1 MAKQTF
7 SKILVAN
14 RSEIAIRVMRAANEL
29 GVRTVAVYA
38 HEDRLALH
46 RFKADESYLIGKGLG
61 PIKAYLSIEEI
72 IRTAKQA
79 GCDCLHPGY
88 GFLSENPELVEA
100 CEQAG
105 IAFIGPSAQSMRAL
119 GNKVSARNLAE
130 KAGTPVMPAS
140 APLSEVESEIHQAA
154 RDVGYPVMLKASF
167 GGGGRGMRV
176 IRSESELIKEVT
188 EGRREAAAAFGNGE
202 VYLEK
207 LVERARHVE
216 VQFLGDNNGNVVHL
230 FERDCTV
237 QRRNQKVVE
246 RAPAP
251 YLTDETRQELCS
263 SAVRLAKA
271 ANYVNAGTA
280 EFLMDVDT
288 GKFFFIEVNPRIQ
301 VEHTVTEEVTGIDIV
316 KAQIR
321 IAAGGHIG
329 KPKETG
335 VPEQKDIELH
345 GHALQ
350 CRITTEDPEA
360 NFVPDYGR
368 ITAYRGATGFG
379 IRLDGGTAYSGAVIT
394 RYYDS
399 MLEKVTAWAPT
410 PGEAIARMDRALR
423 EFRIRGVATNL
434 AFVENLI
441 NHPKFKTADY
451 TTRFIDETPE
461 LFEFA
466 KRRDRATRLLNFIAD
481 VSINGNPEVAGRPKP
496 PPLVAPVPPAFD
508 LQPPQPGTRDL
519 LQQLG
524 PEDFSQWMLAQKR
537 ALITD
542 TTMRDAH
549 QSLLATRM
557 RSYDMAQVAEAYAQL
572 LPDLFSIECWGGATF
587 DVAMRFLNE
596 CPWERLRLLRQAI
609 PNVLLQMLFRGANG
623 VGYTSYPDNVVREF
637 VRQSAASG
645 IDLFRVF
652 DSLNWVEN
660 MKVGMEAVLQS
671 GKLLEAAICYTGD
684 ILNPDRSKYDL
695 DYYVKMAAE
704 LKAAGAHIICI
715 KDMAGLLK
723 PAAAG
728 PLVKALKAETGLPLH
743 LHTHD
748 TSGISAAT
756 ILAAVDAGIDAFDAA
771 ADSLSGLT
779 SQPNL
784 GSLIEALGRG
794 PRDSRIDPAIIRQ
807 FADYFESVRKQ
818 YAAFESDLRSGASEV
833 YLHEMP
839 GGQFT
844 NLKEQARSL
853 GLEKRWHDVAAAYAQ
868 VNDMFGDVVKVT
880 PTSKVVGDMALAM
893 VSAGLTRAEVEDP
906 DKEIAFPESVI
917 ALFRGDMGQP
927 QGGFPKALQAKILKG
942 EQPLSERPGASLPA
956 ADLAAER
963 ATAEERAQ
971 RKISDEE
978 LNSYLMYPD
987 VFTDFAKFHRDNGP
1001 VQVLST
1007 PVFFYGMKPGEEI
1020 KIELERGKTM
1030 VLRCQ
1035 AFGEMDDEGFVKV
1048 FFELNGQPRT
1058 AKVLD
1063 KAASVSV
1070 TKHPKADDAN
1080 AAHVAAPMPGMIA
1093 SVVVK
1098 AGSAVHTGDLLLTIE
1113 AMKMETSIYAER
1125 DGKVKEVYV
1134 AAGSKVDAKDL
1145 LVEFDG

>member
-1 MAKQTF
+1 MKTF

-29 GVRTVAVYA
+29 GIRTVAVYA

-72 IRTAKQA
+72 IRVAKQA

-100 CEQAG
+100 CADAG
-105 IAFIGPSAQSMRAL
+105 ITFIGPTAASMRAL
-119 GNKVSARNLAE
+119 GNKVSARNLAQ

-140 APLSEVESEIHQAA
+140 GPLPEDYAGIKKAA
-154 RDVGYPVMLKASF
+154 EKVGFPVMLKASW

-176 IRSESELIKEVT
+176 IRTESELEKEVT
-188 EGRREAAAAFGNGE
+188 EGRREAEAAFGNGE

-216 VQFLGDNNGNVVHL
+216 VQLLGDSHGTVVHL

-251 YLTDETRQELCS
+251 YLTDKTRTELCN
-263 SAVRLAKA
+263 SAIALAKT

-329 KPKETG
+329 KVKETG
-335 VPEQKDIELH
+335 VPKQGDIKLH

-360 NFVPDYGR
+360 NFIPDYGR

-434 AFVENLI
+434 VFVENLI
-441 NHPKFKTADY
+441 NHPKFKHADY
-451 TTRFIDETPE
+451 TTRFIDQTPE
-461 LFEFA
+461 LFDFK

-481 VSINGNPEVAGRPKP
+481 VSINGNPEVEGRVLP
-496 PPLVAPVPPAFD
+496 PPHAAPIPPTFAPGKTPK
-508 LQPPQPGTRDL
+508 QGTRNL
-519 LQQLG
+519 LETLG
-524 PEDFSQWMLAQKR
+524 PDGFAQWVLEQKR
-537 ALITD
+537 PLITD

-557 RSYDMAQVAEAYAQL
+557 RSYDMIQTADAYAHK
-572 LPDLFSIECWGGATF
+572 LPDLFSMECWGGATF
-587 DVAMRFLNE
+587 DVSMRFLKE
-596 CPWERLRLLRQAI
+596 CPWERLRALRKHM

-623 VGYTSYPDNVVREF
+623 VGYASYPDNVIREF

-645 IDLFRVF
+645 MDVFRVF

-660 MKVGMEAVLQS
+660 MKVAMEAVLEN
-671 GKLLEAAICYTGD
+671 GKLLEGTLCYTGD
-684 ILNPDRSKYDL
+684 ILDPKRAKYDL
-695 DYYVKMAAE
+695 DYYVKLAGE
-704 LKAAGAHIICI
+704 LKSAGAHMICI

-728 PLVKALKAETGLPLH
+728 PLIKALKEETGLPLH

-756 ILAAVDAGIDAFDAA
+756 VLAAVEAGVDVFDAA
-771 ADSLSGLT
+771 VDSLSGLT
-779 SQPNL
+779 SQPNM
-784 GSLIEALGRG
+784 GSLIEALKGG
-794 PRDSRIDPAIIRQ
+794 KRDTGIDPATVRQ
-807 FADYFESVRKQ
+807 FSDYFEAVRKQ
-818 YAAFESDLRSGASEV
+818 YAAFESDLRFGASEV

-853 GLEKRWHDVAAAYAQ
+853 GLEARWHEVAATYSI
-868 VNDMFGDVVKVT
+868 VNEMFGDVVKVT

-893 VSAGLTRAEVEDP
+893 VSAGLSRADVEDP
-906 DKEIAFPESVI
+906 DKDISFPDSVI
-917 ALFRGDMGQP
+917 SLFRGDIGQP
-927 QGGFPKALQAKILKG
+927 PGGFPSKLQAKILKG
-942 EQPLSERPGASLPA
+942 EKPLTVRPGADLPDTDLKA
-956 ADLAAER
+956 ARVEIE
-963 ATAEERAQ
+963 TAVEQE
-971 RKISDEE
+971 ISSEE
-978 LNSYLMYPD
+978 LNSYLMYPE
-987 VFTDFAKFHRDNGP
+987 VFKTYAAFRRDNGP
-1001 VQVLST
+1001 VAVLDT
-1007 PVFFYGMKPGEEI
+1007 DVFFYGMKPGEEI
-1020 KIELERGKTM
+1020 RIELETGKTM

-1035 AFGEMDDEGFVKV
+1035 AFGELDDDGKVKV

-1058 AKVLD
+1058 ARVLN
-1063 KAASVSV
+1063 KAAAGT
-1070 TKHPKADDAN
+1070 TKSHPKAQEGN
-1080 AAHVAAPMPGMIA
+1080 ADHVAAPMPGLIA
-1093 SVVVK
+1093 SV
-1098 AGSAVHTGDLLLTIE
+1098 AVEPGKKVRSGDMLLTIE

-1125 DGKVKEVYV
+1125 GGVVKEMFV
-1134 AAGSKVDAKDL
+1134 APGSMVDAKDL
-1145 LVEFDG
+1145 LVEFEA